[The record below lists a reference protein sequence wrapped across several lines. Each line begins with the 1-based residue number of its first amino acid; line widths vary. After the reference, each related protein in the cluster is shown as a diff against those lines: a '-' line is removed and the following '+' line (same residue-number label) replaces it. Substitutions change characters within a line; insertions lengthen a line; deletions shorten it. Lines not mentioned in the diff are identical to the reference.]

1 MNKNWQKE
9 YPFESKF
16 FDHDGLKQHYID
28 EGSGDPILMVH
39 GNPTW
44 SFYYRNLVSAFR
56 DSHRMIAVD
65 HIGCGLSDKPQ
76 KYKYRLTQHVENLKR
91 LVTHLKLEDTT
102 LVVHDWGGPIGLATL
117 MHLSHRFKKVVI
129 LNTGA
134 FVPKEI
140 PFGLRMARLP
150 MIGKFLI
157 RGMNMFCKKA
167 ITTAVV
173 DKASLSDVAVEG
185 LLAPYDNWAN
195 RVAVHQFVMD
205 IPPNSSHPTYGAL
218 KVIDEGLDNLSDI
231 PVKMIWGM
239 KDWVFTPEILA
250 EMEKRIPHA
259 SVHKLENVGHYVMEE
274 GRDEVIKLVGDFL
287 NE

>member
-16 FDHDGLKQHYID
+16 FDQGGLKQHYID
-28 EGSGDPILMVH
+28 EGTGSPVLMVH

-44 SFYYRNLVSAFR
+44 SFYYRHLVSAFR
-56 DSHRMIAVD
+56 DSHRMVAVD

-76 KYKYRLTQHVENLKR
+76 KYKYRLTQHIENLKR

-102 LVVHDWGGPIGLATL
+102 LVVHDWGGPIGLATQ

-134 FVPKEI
+134 FPPTEI
-140 PFGLRMARLP
+140 PLGLRIARLP
-150 MIGKFLI
+150 ILGQFLI
-157 RGMNMFCKKA
+157 RRMNMFCKKA

-173 DKASLSDVAVEG
+173 NKDSLNDIAIEG
-185 LLAPYDNWAN
+185 LLAPYDSWAN
-195 RVAVHQFVMD
+195 RVAVHQFVRD
-205 IPPNSSHPTYGAL
+205 IPTKESHPTYGAL
-218 KVIDEGLDNLSDI
+218 KAIEGGLDNLNEL

-239 KDWVFTPEILA
+239 KDWVFTPAILT
-250 EMEKRIPHA
+250 EMEKRLPNA
-259 SVHKLENVGHYVMEE
+259 TVHRLENVGHYVMEE
-274 GRDEVIKLVGDFL
+274 GRDEVIKLVGEFL
-287 NE
+287 DE